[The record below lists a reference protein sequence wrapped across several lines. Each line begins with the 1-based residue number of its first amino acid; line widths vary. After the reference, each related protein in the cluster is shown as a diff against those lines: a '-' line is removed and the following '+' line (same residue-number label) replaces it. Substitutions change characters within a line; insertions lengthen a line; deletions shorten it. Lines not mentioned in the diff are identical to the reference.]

1 MKGIILEFNQTGNS
15 VLDVDFVC
23 KKWNDQFGISSWTNS
38 DEEKYTLFINGKR
51 KNTRLL
57 KSQISKEQAFEI
69 IKKLELVK
77 IKDSTFRSA
86 SLFVKRS
93 FAISERDRFLE
104 IATEKQ
110 RELNVI
116 FGVLRSY
123 ENAL

>member
-15 VLDVDFVC
+15 VVDIDFVC
-23 KKWNDQFGISSWTNS
+23 KKWNDQFGISSWINS

-69 IKKLELVK
+69 IKKMELVN

-86 SLFVKRS
+86 SVFVKRS
-93 FAISERDRFLE
+93 FAISELERFKK
-104 IATEKQ
+104 INQEKQ
-110 RELNVI
+110 QELNTIYGVI
-116 FGVLRSY
+116 CSY
-123 ENAL
+123 KNAL

>member
-15 VLDVDFVC
+15 VVDIDFVC
-23 KKWNDQFGISSWTNS
+23 KKWNDQFGISSWINS

-69 IKKLELVK
+69 IKKMELVN

-86 SLFVKRS
+86 SVFVKRS
-93 FAISERDRFLE
+93 FAISELERFKK
-104 IATEKQ
+104 INQEKQ
-110 RELNVI
+110 QELNTIYGVI
-116 FGVLRSY
+116 RSY